1 MALHRRTRALVAAS
15 TLALV
20 LAACATEDTP
30 GEGGTTP
37 PLVTS
42 PGTAT
47 PSATPEPTTSS
58 EPATTPTGDPVVN
71 GTTVLTAPLPGAE
84 VSGPTVTVTGEGTAF
99 EATLDWRVTAADG
112 TEVARDFTMAGA
124 NGEIAPFEFTV
135 DLQPGEY
142 IVRVW
147 ETSAMDGE
155 EEINPVEARF
165 SVVD

>member
-1 MALHRRTRALVAAS
+1 MAPHRRTRALVAAS
-15 TLALV
+15 TLVLV
-20 LAACATEDTP
+20 LAACATDDEP
-30 GEGGTTP
+30 GQGTTTP

-47 PSATPEPTTSS
+47 PSATAEPSVTA
-58 EPATTPTGDPVVN
+58 EPAPDPEGDPVVN
-71 GTTVLTAPLPGAE
+71 GTTVLRSPLPGSE
-84 VSGPTVTVTGEGTAF
+84 VAGPTVTVTGEGTAF

-135 DLQPGEY
+135 ELQPGEY

-155 EEINPVEARF
+155 GEINAVEARF
-165 SVVD
+165 RVVD

>member
-20 LAACATEDTP
+20 LAACATQDTP
-30 GEGGTTP
+30 GETTSP
-37 PLVTS
+37 VVAS

-47 PSATPEPTTSS
+47 PSTTPEPTTTS

-99 EATLDWRVTAADG
+99 EATLDWRVTDIDG

-124 NGEIAPFEFTV
+124 NGEIAPFEFAV

-155 EEINPVEARF
+155 EEINPVEAPF